1 MPEGNEI
8 HRFAELHA
16 AAFAGKRVQVDS
28 PNGGFK
34 DAEILDGR
42 RLLRVDAIGKH
53 LGYNFGRDLILH
65 VHLGMFG
72 DFKQGKM
79 PLSPEKGALR
89 LRIHTKTDWIE
100 LRGGTDTSVFTD
112 AKWESLLKRLGPDP
126 LIPGSDPKPAFEKI
140 AKRNTSIGALLM
152 DQSVIAG
159 IGNIYR
165 AELLYR
171 ARMHPLRPGKEVD
184 LAALKAIWKDAQKLM
199 SAGVR
204 DTRYV
209 TTLAKD
215 RPHPRGPV
223 LEDEEHYV
231 YRRHG
236 KPCFVCGTK
245 IERAELATRTVY
257 WCPYCQKK

>member
-1 MPEGNEI
+1 
-8 HRFAELHA
+8 
-16 AAFAGKRVQVDS
+16 V
-28 PNGGFK
+28 
-34 DAEILDGR
+34 
-42 RLLRVDAIGKH
+42 RVDAVGKH

-65 VHLGMFG
+65 IHLGMYG

-79 PLSPEKGALR
+79 PLPPEKGALR
-89 LRIHTKTDWIE
+89 LRISTKTDWIE

-112 AKWESLLKRLGPDP
+112 AKWQLLLKRLGPDP

-140 AKRNTSIGALLM
+140 SKRNTSIGALLM
-152 DQSVIAG
+152 DQSVFAG

-171 ARMHPLRPGKEVD
+171 ARIHPLRPGKDVEP
-184 LAALKAIWKDAQKLM
+184 AALKSIWKDAQRLM
-199 SAGVR
+199 SEGVK

-215 RPHPRGPV
+215 RPHPRGAV
-223 LEDEEHYV
+223 REDEERYV

-257 WCPYCQKK
+257 WCPACQKK